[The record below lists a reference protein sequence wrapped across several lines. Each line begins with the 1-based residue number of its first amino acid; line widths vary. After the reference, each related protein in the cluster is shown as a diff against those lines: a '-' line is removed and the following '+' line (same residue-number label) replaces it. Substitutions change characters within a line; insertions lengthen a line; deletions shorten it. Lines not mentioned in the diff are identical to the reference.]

1 MIHMD
6 CGVLIWAQKLAS
18 LAINPGISESRIR
31 QSNRSIAARLHL
43 VEELAFQALHH
54 LRLASP
60 RRL

>member
-31 QSNRSIAARLHL
+31 QSNRSTVVFRLGWPK
-43 VEELAFQALHH
+43 
-54 LRLASP
+54 RSI
-60 RRL
+60 